1 MGLSQYDETAPVWT
15 TTEIV
20 AATSTGYVALSD
32 LSASP
37 YRLDT
42 LIVRSTSP
50 VDVDIEVSL
59 YVGADNPIGCFVV
72 PALSGSDGI
81 VPTFD
86 LLAALRAQGVAE
98 IIAKASALVRVRA
111 TTALTSPY
119 SLRIF
124 GIGGYL

>member
-32 LSASP
+32 LSASA

-59 YVGADNPIGCFVV
+59 YVGADNPIGRFVV

-86 LLAALRAQGVAE
+86 LLGAMRAQGIAE
-98 IIAKASALVRVRA
+98 IIAKSSALVRFRA
-111 TTALTSPY
+111 TTALTSTY
-119 SLRIF
+119 SLKIF